1 MNRIDFQQTG
11 GFPLETETLDE
22 MQNAYSLLQ
31 AFGELFGAQS
41 IVSGCNLLGTT
52 VTDGVVYWNGE
63 LFAFKGGFAQT
74 KVIMVEEVASVPF
87 QDGFNKNVYKNRY
100 VTFGSGIGE
109 TLWANFTR
117 PLNVSTITQ
126 RLITAETKLATIA
139 QGAQVNV
146 QADYAQ
152 TNSGAADFIKNKP
165 ALNNYLMKGT
175 VSIADI
181 YGDQDKLVSF
191 PNVGTSNYMVVGSLV
206 SLSADYNDD
215 NDVLW
220 MVKSKTATSFRLLLR
235 EVSSK
240 EQNLQF
246 NYALIPL

>member
-1 MNRIDFQQTG
+1 MNKIDFQNTG

-22 MQNAYSLLQ
+22 MQNAYNLLQ

-41 IVSGCNLLGTT
+41 IVSGCNLVGSAI
-52 VTDGVVYWNGE
+52 TDGVVYWHGE
-63 LFAFKGGFAQT
+63 LYEFKGGFAQS
-74 KVIMVEEVASVPF
+74 KVIVVEETLALPF
-87 QDGFNKNVYKNRY
+87 EDGFSKNVYKTRY
-100 VTFGSGIGE
+100 VTFGTGIGE

-117 PLNVSTITQ
+117 PLNVSNITT
-126 RLITAETKLATIA
+126 RLIAAETKLATIA
-139 QGAQVNV
+139 EGANVNV

-152 TNSGAADFIKNKP
+152 SNAAAADFIKNKP
-165 ALNNYLMKGT
+165 ALNQYLMKGT
-175 VSIADI
+175 VSISDI

-191 PNVGTSNYMVVGSLV
+191 PTVGTSNYMVVGSLV
-206 SLSADYNDD
+206 SLSSDYNDD